1 MASYVVKKGESL
13 PDLARRFLGDA
24 RRYREFVGY
33 QGDPLN
39 VPPGTMIHV
48 DHGPDKV
55 PPIVK
60 LGPGGR
66 RATG

>member
-1 MASYVVKKGESL
+1 MASYVVKQGDTL

-33 QGDPLN
+33 QGDPMK
-39 VPPGTMIHV
+39 VPPGTTIHIP
-48 DHGPDKV
+48 HGPDKL

-60 LGPGGR
+60 LGSGR
-66 RATG
+66 R